1 MLNLGLKLF
10 LFFVIVTNMVASQRI
25 ITLSPAINEIVFALN
40 KGENIVGNTE
50 YCTYPKKSL
59 SIKKVGGYFNPSL
72 ERILALNPTVVI
84 MQQNNYKLSMKLK
97 KLHINT
103 KIVKINSLE
112 NIKESIKKIGK
123 VVKKEIE
130 SKKIIK
136 KIDNELDRLK
146 NIITNKKIL
155 IVIGSNLTLKSR
167 IFVAGKGLYLNDIIE
182 SSGNKNAFKSDR
194 KGQPILNMENII
206 ASNPD
211 IVILLAPPI
220 GKKNI
225 TKNMLL
231 APWKSLPIDATK
243 TDSIYIID
251 KEYAGIPSDRIIYFL
266 KDFYSILDD
275 YKKKQNR

>member
-84 MQQNNYKLSMKLK
+84 MQQNNYKLGMKLK

-225 TKNMLL
+225 TKSMLL
-231 APWKSLPIDATK
+231 APWKSLPINATK